1 MQKLFPCSN
10 QETQN
15 QQFKIMIAVFRMSSE
30 KKEKYIKKLDK
41 MVDFIEEFRECLE
54 ETEDY
59 DDDWDDEPSY
69 RSNMRKGSTGM
80 KSRYSRRG

>member
-1 MQKLFPCSN
+1 
-10 QETQN
+10 
-15 QQFKIMIAVFRMSSE
+15 MSSE

-59 DDDWDDEPSY
+59 DDEWDDEPSY

-80 KSRYSRRG
+80 MSRYSRRG